1 MSPLWDKPGCL
12 AITIVCGDHFPR
24 RENYPD
30 AGALFARDLA
40 LPRMAPHRSQSPS
53 AIRLQRPISRF
64 KRGKRTV
71 SASLRNQASKSEAAS
86 LAFVD
91 DSCSISVTIRL
102 KDTTDNRVDDRQGL
116 GQN

>member
-1 MSPLWDKPGCL
+1 
-12 AITIVCGDHFPR
+12 
-24 RENYPD
+24 
-30 AGALFARDLA
+30 
-40 LPRMAPHRSQSPS
+40 
-53 AIRLQRPISRF
+53 
-64 KRGKRTV
+64 
-71 SASLRNQASKSEAAS
+71 LRNQASKSEAAS